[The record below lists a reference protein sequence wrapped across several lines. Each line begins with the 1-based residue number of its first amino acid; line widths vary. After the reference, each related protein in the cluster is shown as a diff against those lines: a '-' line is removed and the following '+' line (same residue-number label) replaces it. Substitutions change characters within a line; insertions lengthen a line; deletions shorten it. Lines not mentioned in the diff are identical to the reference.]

1 MKIKLQ
7 HLKPTYMSGDE
18 IPSSDIYLQPEVIF
32 EQGQR
37 YLIRAQSG
45 QGKTSLLNFIYGAS
59 FSYDGKITY
68 NEVFNKK
75 EVLRYRIDKLSYVY
89 QDLRLF
95 PTLTAFENIILKNKL
110 TLYKTEAQINSL
122 IERVG
127 LSHKRDTLVQTLSLG
142 QRQRIALL
150 RALCQPF
157 ELLLLD
163 EPFSH
168 LDDSNTAILREIIE
182 EELQARNASL
192 LLTSLE
198 DNNFFHYN
206 KKLNLGFRN

>member
-1 MKIKLQ
+1 
-7 HLKPTYMSGDE
+7 MSGDE

-45 QGKTSLLNFIYGAS
+45 QGKTSLLNFVYGAS

-68 NEVFNKK
+68 NEMFNKK

-110 TLYKTEAQINSL
+110 THYKTEDQINSL

-157 ELLLLD
+157 EVLLLD

-168 LDDSNTAILREIIE
+168 LDDSNTTILREIIE

-198 DNNFFHYN
+198 DNNFFQYN
-206 KKLNLGFRN
+206 KKLNLGYRN

>member
-1 MKIKLQ
+1 
-7 HLKPTYMSGDE
+7 MSGDE

-68 NEVFNKK
+68 NEMFNKK

-110 TLYKTEAQINSL
+110 THYKTEDQINSL

-182 EELQARNASL
+182 EELQVRNASL

>member
-1 MKIKLQ
+1 
-7 HLKPTYMSGDE
+7 MSGDE

-32 EQGQR
+32 EQGQC
-37 YLIRAQSG
+37 YLIRALSG
-45 QGKTSLLNFIYGAS
+45 QGKSSLLNFIYGAS

-110 TLYKTEAQINSL
+110 THYKTEAQINSL

-168 LDDSNTAILREIIE
+168 LDDSNTTILREIIE

-198 DNNFFHYN
+198 DNNFFQYN

>member
-68 NEVFNKK
+68 NEMFNKK

-110 TLYKTEAQINSL
+110 THYKTEDQINSL

-157 ELLLLD
+157 EVLLLD

-168 LDDSNTAILREIIE
+168 LDDSNTTILREIIE

>member
-68 NEVFNKK
+68 NEMFNKK

-110 TLYKTEAQINSL
+110 THYKTEAQINSL

-168 LDDSNTAILREIIE
+168 LDDSNTTILREIIE

-198 DNNFFHYN
+198 DNNFFQYN

>member
-68 NEVFNKK
+68 NDEFNKK

-110 TLYKTEAQINSL
+110 THYKTEDQINSL

-168 LDDSNTAILREIIE
+168 LDDSNTAILREILE
-182 EELQARNASL
+182 EELQAHNASL

-198 DNNFFHYN
+198 DNNFFQYN

>member
-68 NEVFNKK
+68 NDEFNKK

-110 TLYKTEAQINSL
+110 THYKTEAQINSL

-157 ELLLLD
+157 EVLLLD

>member
-32 EQGQR
+32 EQGQY

-68 NEVFNKK
+68 NDEFNKK

-110 TLYKTEAQINSL
+110 THYKTEDQINSL

-168 LDDSNTAILREIIE
+168 LDDNNTAILREIIE

>member
-110 TLYKTEAQINSL
+110 THYKTEAQINSL

>member
-1 MKIKLQ
+1 
-7 HLKPTYMSGDE
+7 MSGDE

-110 TLYKTEAQINSL
+110 TRYKTEDQINSL

-157 ELLLLD
+157 EVLLLD

-168 LDDSNTAILREIIE
+168 LDDSNTTILSEIIE

>member
-68 NEVFNKK
+68 NEMFNKK

-110 TLYKTEAQINSL
+110 THYKTEDQINSL

-157 ELLLLD
+157 EVLLLD

-182 EELQARNASL
+182 EELQARNAIL

>member
-32 EQGQR
+32 EQGQY

>member
-68 NEVFNKK
+68 NEMFNKK

-110 TLYKTEAQINSL
+110 THYKTESQINSL

>member
-1 MKIKLQ
+1 
-7 HLKPTYMSGDE
+7 MSGDE

-68 NEVFNKK
+68 NEMFNKK

-110 TLYKTEAQINSL
+110 THYKTEDQINSL

-157 ELLLLD
+157 EVLLLD

-168 LDDSNTAILREIIE
+168 LDDSNTTILREIIE

>member
-1 MKIKLQ
+1 
-7 HLKPTYMSGDE
+7 MSGDE

-68 NEVFNKK
+68 NEMFNKK

>member
-1 MKIKLQ
+1 
-7 HLKPTYMSGDE
+7 MSGDE

-68 NEVFNKK
+68 NEMFNKK
-75 EVLRYRIDKLSYVY
+75 EALRYRIDKLSYVY

-110 TLYKTEAQINSL
+110 THYKTEDQINSL

-157 ELLLLD
+157 EVLLLD

-168 LDDSNTAILREIIE
+168 LDDSNTTILREIIE

-198 DNNFFHYN
+198 DNNFFQYN

>member
-68 NEVFNKK
+68 NEMFNKK

-110 TLYKTEAQINSL
+110 THYKTEDQINSL

-157 ELLLLD
+157 EVLLLD

>member
-1 MKIKLQ
+1 
-7 HLKPTYMSGDE
+7 MSGDE

-45 QGKTSLLNFIYGAS
+45 QGKTSLLNFIYGVS

-110 TLYKTEAQINSL
+110 THYKTEDQINSL

>member
-110 TLYKTEAQINSL
+110 THYKTEDQINSL

>member
-1 MKIKLQ
+1 
-7 HLKPTYMSGDE
+7 MSGDE

-32 EQGQR
+32 EQGQY

-110 TLYKTEAQINSL
+110 THYKSEDQINSL

>member
-1 MKIKLQ
+1 
-7 HLKPTYMSGDE
+7 MSGDE

-68 NEVFNKK
+68 NEMFNKK

-110 TLYKTEAQINSL
+110 THYKTEDQINSL

-157 ELLLLD
+157 EVLLLD

-168 LDDSNTAILREIIE
+168 LDDSNTTILREIIE

-198 DNNFFHYN
+198 DNNFFQYN
-206 KKLNLGFRN
+206 KKLNLGFSN

>member
-110 TLYKTEAQINSL
+110 THYKTEDQINSL

-168 LDDSNTAILREIIE
+168 LDDSNTGILREIIE

>member
-32 EQGQR
+32 EHGQR

-68 NEVFNKK
+68 NEMFNKK

-110 TLYKTEAQINSL
+110 THYKTEDQINSL

-157 ELLLLD
+157 EVLLLD

-168 LDDSNTAILREIIE
+168 LDDSNTTILREIIE

-198 DNNFFHYN
+198 DNNFFQYN

>member
-1 MKIKLQ
+1 
-7 HLKPTYMSGDE
+7 MSGDE

-110 TLYKTEAQINSL
+110 THYKTEDQINSL

-157 ELLLLD
+157 EVLLLD

-168 LDDSNTAILREIIE
+168 LDDSNTTILREIIE

-198 DNNFFHYN
+198 DNNFFQYN

>member
-1 MKIKLQ
+1 
-7 HLKPTYMSGDE
+7 MSGDE

-32 EQGQR
+32 EQGQY

-68 NEVFNKK
+68 DDAFSKK
-75 EVLRYRIDKLSYVY
+75 DVLRYRIDKLSYVY

-110 TLYKTEAQINSL
+110 THYKTEDQINSL

-127 LSHKRDTLVQTLSLG
+127 LSQKRDTLVQTLSLG

-168 LDDSNTAILREIIE
+168 LDDSNTTILREIIG

>member
-68 NEVFNKK
+68 NEIFNKK

-110 TLYKTEAQINSL
+110 THYKTEDQINSL

-157 ELLLLD
+157 EVLLLD

-168 LDDSNTAILREIIE
+168 LDDSNTTILREIIE

-198 DNNFFHYN
+198 DNNFFQYN

>member
-68 NEVFNKK
+68 NEMFNKK

-110 TLYKTEAQINSL
+110 THYKTEAQINSL

>member
-110 TLYKTEAQINSL
+110 THYKTEDQINSL

-168 LDDSNTAILREIIE
+168 LDDNNTAILREILE
-182 EELQARNASL
+182 EELQVRNAGL

>member
-68 NEVFNKK
+68 NDAFSKK

-110 TLYKTEAQINSL
+110 THYKTEAQINSP

-157 ELLLLD
+157 EVLLLD

-168 LDDSNTAILREIIE
+168 LDDSNTTILREIIE

-198 DNNFFHYN
+198 DNNFFQYN